1 MTEFP
6 RFIRGVAAAAS
17 AVLVL
22 AACGGREASTTK
34 WPADVAVVETINGEP
49 VPQLMLDLLAR
60 DRRLD
65 LAVPEQR
72 EQAMTELRQYVVL
85 DQAARKQGFARDP
98 KFLAGVELYR
108 LQGSA
113 EATLAKFREAATVDE
128 AALKAEYDRQVA
140 AAGPDEYDF
149 SQLLFD
155 DENDALNA
163 VADVAAK
170 PFDAVFETWAAKAK
184 QARAFSGVRPTQLP
198 EPLGKALAE
207 LKVGETTRLPVKTD
221 FGFAVLHASAVRPI
235 TPPPF
240 EQVKE
245 GVRASVLARYADQR
259 LDELMKEAKV
269 EMKTPTPAK
278 P

>member
-22 AACGGREASTTK
+22 AACGGQGGATTK
-34 WPADVAVVETINGEP
+34 WPADLAMVETINGEP
-49 VPQLMLDLLAR
+49 VPQLMLELLAR

-65 LAVPEQR
+65 LSVPEQR
-72 EQAMTELRQYVVL
+72 ERAMLELRQYFVL
-85 DQAARKQGFARDP
+85 DQAARKQGFVRDP
-98 KFLAGVELYR
+98 GFLAGVELYR

-113 EATLAKFREAATVDE
+113 EATLARFREAATVDE

-163 VADVAAK
+163 VADVATK
-170 PFDAVFETWAAKAK
+170 PFEAVFEAWRAKAK
-184 QARAFSGVRPTQLP
+184 QARAFSGVRPAQLP

-207 LKVGETTRLPVKTD
+207 LKAGETTRLPIKAD
-221 FGFAVLHASAVRPI
+221 FGFAVLHVSTIRPV

-240 EQVKE
+240 EQVRE

-259 LDELMKEAKV
+259 LEELMSAAKV
-269 EMKTPTPAK
+269 ETKTPTPAK